1 MISMNLVFA
10 QILIIFG
17 YVAVGLGAG
26 KLGLVNPE
34 QRKYL
39 TRLCSDL
46 MLPFTILSAASMQ
59 VGSDGFRSLAIAM
72 AVMFAVIGG
81 TMALSMAACRVLHG
95 ERKLSVGMTSLIA
108 FPNLTFLG
116 LPLGIALFGEIA
128 VLYNSAALIAFNVVF
143 SLFN

>member
-1 MISMNLVFA
+1 MISMNLVFE

-59 VGSDGFRSLAIAM
+59 VGADGFRSLAIAM
-72 AVMFAVIGG
+72 AVMFAVIGVSTKPG
-81 TMALSMAACRVLHG
+81 HSAVTWMPSF
-95 ERKLSVGMTSLIA
+95 STSR
-108 FPNLTFLG
+108 
-116 LPLGIALFGEIA
+116 
-128 VLYNSAALIAFNVVF
+128 
-143 SLFN
+143 